1 LEGIPSQDYELLNE
15 GMKII
20 SKVFNCEKVDLL
32 NATTIRKDKCKIS
45 VRHHAPNKSRAELL
59 ELKTEFE
66 SASVYLGQ
74 INEQVLLASDQI
86 ILSPGVSLDNK
97 SIKLSIENNIPVFG
111 DIELFCQKAQ
121 APIIAV
127 SGSNGKSTVTTIVAE
142 MTRLAGLKTYVGG
155 NIGIPALDL
164 LSDSTPDLY
173 VLELSSFQLETTYS
187 LNAHASVVLNVS
199 PDHMDRYSS
208 LKDYVNTKKR
218 IYSGQGLMVL
228 NKDEEYIHSIIDSKR
243 DIIYFSLGAPEGEN
257 FGLINHN
264 NEVWLSQGNEKI
276 INKNQLKIKGE
287 HNISNALAAMA
298 LAGSVNVPTNIMA
311 DVLKNFTGLEHR
323 CQLVREIDNV
333 SWYNDSK
340 ATNVGACIASITG
353 LCELGN
359 IILIAGGDSKGAD
372 LSGLNPIVK
381 KYIKRVFLFGIDAN
395 KLADVMGSD
404 VDKEFVNNM
413 NEAVKG
419 ASKIADPDDI
429 VLLAPACSSLDMY
442 KNYQQR
448 GDAFISAIDALSK
461 N

>member
-1 LEGIPSQDYELLNE
+1 MSKINDTDLHYDAVIVGLGKTGLSCFRYLSNQGLNVA
-15 GMKII
+15 IT
-20 SKVFNCEKVDLL
+20 D
-32 NATTIRKDKCKIS
+32 
-45 VRHHAPNKSRAELL
+45 SREEPPELL

-74 INEQVLLASDQI
+74 INEQVLLVSDQI

-187 LNAHASVVLNVS
+187 LNAHASAVLNVS

-208 LKDYVNTKKR
+208 FKDYVNTKKR

-243 DIIYFSLGAPEGEN
+243 DTIYFSLGAPEGEN

>member
-1 LEGIPSQDYELLNE
+1 
-15 GMKII
+15 M
-20 SKVFNCEKVDLL
+20 SKVNDTDLHYDAVIVGLGKTGLSCFRYLSNQGL
-32 NATTIRKDKCKIS
+32 NVAITD
-45 VRHHAPNKSRAELL
+45 SREEPPELL
-59 ELKTEFE
+59 ELRAEFE

-208 LKDYVNTKKR
+208 LKDYANTKKR

-228 NKDEEYIHSIIDSKR
+228 NKDEEYIHSIMDSKR
-243 DIIYFSLGAPEGEN
+243 DTIYFSLGAPEGEN

-298 LAGSVNVPTNIMA
+298 LAGAVNVPTNIMA

-340 ATNVGACIASITG
+340 ATNVGACIASIRG

-359 IILIAGGDSKGAD
+359 IILIAGGDSKDAD

-381 KYIKRVFLFGIDAN
+381 KYIKKAFLFGMDAN

-448 GDAFISAIDALSK
+448 GDAFISAIDALPK

>member
-1 LEGIPSQDYELLNE
+1 
-15 GMKII
+15 M
-20 SKVFNCEKVDLL
+20 SKVNDTDLHYDAVIVGLGKTGLSCFRYLSNQGL
-32 NATTIRKDKCKIS
+32 NVAITD
-45 VRHHAPNKSRAELL
+45 SREEPPELL
-59 ELKTEFE
+59 ELKAEFE

-243 DIIYFSLGAPEGEN
+243 DTIYFSLGAPEGEN

-298 LAGSVNVPTNIMA
+298 LAGAVNVPTNIMA

-448 GDAFISAIDALSK
+448 GDAFISAIDALPK

>member
-1 LEGIPSQDYELLNE
+1 
-15 GMKII
+15 M
-20 SKVFNCEKVDLL
+20 SKVNDTDLHYDAVIVGLGKTGLSCFRYLSNQGL
-32 NATTIRKDKCKIS
+32 NVAITD
-45 VRHHAPNKSRAELL
+45 SREEPPELL
-59 ELKTEFE
+59 ELRAEFE

-164 LSDSTPDLY
+164 LSDSSPDLY

-208 LKDYVNTKKR
+208 LKDYANTKKR

-228 NKDEEYIHSIIDSKR
+228 NKDEEYIHSIMDSKR
-243 DIIYFSLGAPEGEN
+243 DTIYFSLGTPEGEN

-298 LAGSVNVPTNIMA
+298 LAGAVNVPTNIMA

-448 GDAFISAIDALSK
+448 GDAFISAIDALPK

>member
-1 LEGIPSQDYELLNE
+1 MSKINDTDLHYDAVIVGLGKTGLSCFRYLSNQGLNVA
-15 GMKII
+15 IT
-20 SKVFNCEKVDLL
+20 D
-32 NATTIRKDKCKIS
+32 
-45 VRHHAPNKSRAELL
+45 SREEPPELL
-59 ELKTEFE
+59 ELRAEFE

-164 LSDSTPDLY
+164 LSDSSPDLY

-208 LKDYVNTKKR
+208 LKDYANTKKR

-228 NKDEEYIHSIIDSKR
+228 NKDEEYIHSIMDSKR
-243 DIIYFSLGAPEGEN
+243 DTIYFSLGAPEGEN

-298 LAGSVNVPTNIMA
+298 LAGAVNVPTNIMA

-448 GDAFISAIDALSK
+448 GDAFISAIDALPK

>member
-1 LEGIPSQDYELLNE
+1 
-15 GMKII
+15 M
-20 SKVFNCEKVDLL
+20 SKVNDTDLHYDAVIVGLGKTGLSCFRYLSNQGL
-32 NATTIRKDKCKIS
+32 NVAITD
-45 VRHHAPNKSRAELL
+45 SREEPPELL
-59 ELKTEFE
+59 ELRAEFE

-97 SIKLSIENNIPVFG
+97 SIKLSVENNIPVFG

-164 LSDSTPDLY
+164 LSDSSPDLY

-199 PDHMDRYSS
+199 PDHMDRYLS
-208 LKDYVNTKKR
+208 LKDYANTKKR

-228 NKDEEYIHSIIDSKR
+228 NKDEEYIHSIMDSKR
-243 DIIYFSLGAPEGEN
+243 DTIYFSLGAPEGEN

-298 LAGSVNVPTNIMA
+298 LAGAVNVPTNIMA

-372 LSGLNPIVK
+372 LSGLNPIVR

-448 GDAFISAIDALSK
+448 GDAFISAIDALPK

>member
-1 LEGIPSQDYELLNE
+1 
-15 GMKII
+15 M
-20 SKVFNCEKVDLL
+20 SKVNDTDLHYDAVIVGLGKTGLSCFRYLSNQGL
-32 NATTIRKDKCKIS
+32 NVAITD
-45 VRHHAPNKSRAELL
+45 SREEPPELSG
-59 ELKTEFE
+59 LKAEFE

-243 DIIYFSLGAPEGEN
+243 DTIYFSLGAPEGEN

-298 LAGSVNVPTNIMA
+298 LAGAVNVPTNIMA

-419 ASKIADPDDI
+419 ASKIADSDDI

>member
-1 LEGIPSQDYELLNE
+1 
-15 GMKII
+15 M
-20 SKVFNCEKVDLL
+20 SKVNDTDLHYDAVIVGLGKTGLSCFRYLSNQGL
-32 NATTIRKDKCKIS
+32 NVAITD
-45 VRHHAPNKSRAELL
+45 SREEPPELL
-59 ELKTEFE
+59 ELRAEFE

-208 LKDYVNTKKR
+208 LKDYANTKKR

-243 DIIYFSLGAPEGEN
+243 DTIYFSLGAPEGEN

-298 LAGSVNVPTNIMA
+298 LAGAVNVPTNIMA

-372 LSGLNPIVK
+372 LSGLNLIVK

-395 KLADVMGSD
+395 KLADVMDSD

>member
-1 LEGIPSQDYELLNE
+1 MSKINDTDLHYDAAIVGLGKTGLSCFRYLSNQGLNVA
-15 GMKII
+15 IT
-20 SKVFNCEKVDLL
+20 D
-32 NATTIRKDKCKIS
+32 
-45 VRHHAPNKSRAELL
+45 SREEPPELL
-59 ELKTEFE
+59 ELKAEFE

-208 LKDYVNTKKR
+208 LKDYLNTKKR

-228 NKDEEYIHSIIDSKR
+228 NKDEEYIHSIMDSKR
-243 DIIYFSLGAPEGEN
+243 DTIYFSLGAPEGEN

-298 LAGSVNVPTNIMA
+298 LAGAVNVPTNIMA

-381 KYIKRVFLFGIDAN
+381 KYIKRVFLFGVDAN

-448 GDAFISAIDALSK
+448 GDAFISAIDALPK

>member
-1 LEGIPSQDYELLNE
+1 
-15 GMKII
+15 M
-20 SKVFNCEKVDLL
+20 SKVNDTDLHYDVVIVGLGKTGLSCFRYLSNQGL
-32 NATTIRKDKCKIS
+32 NVAITD
-45 VRHHAPNKSRAELL
+45 SREEPPELL
-59 ELKTEFE
+59 ELRAEFE

-243 DIIYFSLGAPEGEN
+243 DTIYFSLGAPEGEN

-298 LAGSVNVPTNIMA
+298 LAGAVNVPTNIMA

>member
-1 LEGIPSQDYELLNE
+1 
-15 GMKII
+15 M
-20 SKVFNCEKVDLL
+20 
-32 NATTIRKDKCKIS
+32 
-45 VRHHAPNKSRAELL
+45 
-59 ELKTEFE
+59 
-66 SASVYLGQ
+66 
-74 INEQVLLASDQI
+74 
-86 ILSPGVSLDNK
+86 
-97 SIKLSIENNIPVFG
+97 FG

-121 APIIAV
+121 APKIAV

-208 LKDYVNTKKR
+208 LKDYANTKKR

-228 NKDEEYIHSIIDSKR
+228 NKDEEYIHSIMDSKR
-243 DIIYFSLGAPEGEN
+243 DTIYFSLGAPEGEN

-298 LAGSVNVPTNIMA
+298 LAGAVNVPTNIMA

-404 VDKEFVNNM
+404 VDKEFVNDM

-448 GDAFISAIDALSK
+448 GDAFISAIDALPK

>member
-1 LEGIPSQDYELLNE
+1 
-15 GMKII
+15 M
-20 SKVFNCEKVDLL
+20 SKVNDTDLHYDAVIVGLGKTGLSCFRYLSNQGL
-32 NATTIRKDKCKIS
+32 NVAITD
-45 VRHHAPNKSRAELL
+45 SREEPPELL
-59 ELKTEFE
+59 ELRAEFE

-155 NIGIPALDL
+155 NIGIPVLDL
-164 LSDSTPDLY
+164 LSDSSPDLY

-208 LKDYVNTKKR
+208 LKDYANTKKR

-243 DIIYFSLGAPEGEN
+243 DTIYFSLGAPEGEN

-298 LAGSVNVPTNIMA
+298 LAGAVNVPTNIMA

-448 GDAFISAIDALSK
+448 GDAFISAIDALPK

>member
-1 LEGIPSQDYELLNE
+1 
-15 GMKII
+15 M
-20 SKVFNCEKVDLL
+20 SKVNDTDLHYDAVIVGLGKTGLSCFRYLSNQGL
-32 NATTIRKDKCKIS
+32 NVAITD
-45 VRHHAPNKSRAELL
+45 SREEPPELL
-59 ELKTEFE
+59 ELRAEFE

-86 ILSPGVSLDNK
+86 ILSPGVSLDDK

-164 LSDSTPDLY
+164 LSDSSPDLY

-208 LKDYVNTKKR
+208 LKNYANTKKR

-228 NKDEEYIHSIIDSKR
+228 NKDEEYIHSIMDSKR
-243 DIIYFSLGAPEGEN
+243 DTIYFSLGAPEGEN

-298 LAGSVNVPTNIMA
+298 LAGAVNVPTNIMA

-448 GDAFISAIDALSK
+448 GDAFISAIDALPK

>member
-1 LEGIPSQDYELLNE
+1 
-15 GMKII
+15 M
-20 SKVFNCEKVDLL
+20 SKVNDTDLHYDAVIVGLGKTGLSCFRYLSNQGL
-32 NATTIRKDKCKIS
+32 NVAITD
-45 VRHHAPNKSRAELL
+45 SREEPPELL
-59 ELKTEFE
+59 ELRAEFE

-164 LSDSTPDLY
+164 LSDSSPDLY

-187 LNAHASVVLNVS
+187 LNAHASVVLNIS

-243 DIIYFSLGAPEGEN
+243 DTIYFSLGAPEGEN

-298 LAGSVNVPTNIMA
+298 LAGAVNVPTNIMA

-419 ASKIADPDDI
+419 ASKIADSDDI

>member
-1 LEGIPSQDYELLNE
+1 
-15 GMKII
+15 M
-20 SKVFNCEKVDLL
+20 SKVNDTDLHYDAVIVGLGKTGLSCFRYLSNQGL
-32 NATTIRKDKCKIS
+32 NVAITD
-45 VRHHAPNKSRAELL
+45 SREEPPELL
-59 ELKTEFE
+59 ELRAEFE

-208 LKDYVNTKKR
+208 LKNYANTKKR

-243 DIIYFSLGAPEGEN
+243 DTIYFSLGAPEGEN

-298 LAGSVNVPTNIMA
+298 LAGAVNVPTNIMA

-448 GDAFISAIDALSK
+448 GDAFISAIDALPK

>member
-1 LEGIPSQDYELLNE
+1 
-15 GMKII
+15 M
-20 SKVFNCEKVDLL
+20 SKVNDTDLNYDAVIVGLGKTGLSCFRYLSNQGL
-32 NATTIRKDKCKIS
+32 NVAITD
-45 VRHHAPNKSRAELL
+45 SREEPPELL
-59 ELKTEFE
+59 ELRAEFE

-164 LSDSTPDLY
+164 LSDSSPDLY

-208 LKDYVNTKKR
+208 LKDYANTKKR

-228 NKDEEYIHSIIDSKR
+228 NKDEEYIHSIMDSKR
-243 DIIYFSLGAPEGEN
+243 DTIYFSLGAPEGEN

-298 LAGSVNVPTNIMA
+298 LAGAVNVPTNIMA

-448 GDAFISAIDALSK
+448 GDAFISAIDALPK

>member
-1 LEGIPSQDYELLNE
+1 
-15 GMKII
+15 M
-20 SKVFNCEKVDLL
+20 SKVNDTDLHYDAVIVGLGKTGLSCFRYLSNQGL
-32 NATTIRKDKCKIS
+32 NVAITD
-45 VRHHAPNKSRAELL
+45 SREEPPELL
-59 ELKTEFE
+59 ELRAEFE

-199 PDHMDRYSS
+199 PDHMDRYLS
-208 LKDYVNTKKR
+208 LKDYANTKKR

-243 DIIYFSLGAPEGEN
+243 DTIYFSLGAPEGEN

-298 LAGSVNVPTNIMA
+298 LAGAVNVPTNIMA

-448 GDAFISAIDALSK
+448 GDAFISAIDALPK

>member
-1 LEGIPSQDYELLNE
+1 
-15 GMKII
+15 M
-20 SKVFNCEKVDLL
+20 SKVNDTDLHYDAVIVGLGKTGLSCFRYLSNQGL
-32 NATTIRKDKCKIS
+32 NVAITD
-45 VRHHAPNKSRAELL
+45 SREEPPELL
-59 ELKTEFE
+59 ELKAEFE

-111 DIELFCQKAQ
+111 DIELFCQKVQ

-208 LKDYVNTKKR
+208 LKDYVNAKKR

-243 DIIYFSLGAPEGEN
+243 DTIYFSLGAPEGEN

-298 LAGSVNVPTNIMA
+298 LAGAFNVPTNIMA

-419 ASKIADPDDI
+419 ASKIADSDDI

>member
-1 LEGIPSQDYELLNE
+1 
-15 GMKII
+15 M
-20 SKVFNCEKVDLL
+20 SKVNDTDLHYDAVIVGLGKTGLSCFRYLSNQGL
-32 NATTIRKDKCKIS
+32 NVAITD
-45 VRHHAPNKSRAELL
+45 SREEPPELL
-59 ELKTEFE
+59 ELRAEFE

-97 SIKLSIENNIPVFG
+97 SIKLSVENNIPVFG

-164 LSDSTPDLY
+164 LSDSSPDLY

-208 LKDYVNTKKR
+208 LKDYTNTKKR

-228 NKDEEYIHSIIDSKR
+228 NKDEEYIHSIMDSKR
-243 DIIYFSLGAPEGEN
+243 DTIYFSLGAPEGEN

-298 LAGSVNVPTNIMA
+298 LAGAVNVPTNIMA

-448 GDAFISAIDALSK
+448 GDAFISAIDALPK

>member
-1 LEGIPSQDYELLNE
+1 MSKINDTDLHYDAVIVGLGKTGLSCFRYLSNQGLNVA
-15 GMKII
+15 IT
-20 SKVFNCEKVDLL
+20 D
-32 NATTIRKDKCKIS
+32 
-45 VRHHAPNKSRAELL
+45 SREEPPELL

-187 LNAHASVVLNVS
+187 LNAHASAVLNVS

-243 DIIYFSLGAPEGEN
+243 DTIYFSLSAPEGEN

>member
-1 LEGIPSQDYELLNE
+1 
-15 GMKII
+15 M
-20 SKVFNCEKVDLL
+20 SKVNDTDLHYDAVIVGLGKTGLSCFRYLSNQGL
-32 NATTIRKDKCKIS
+32 NVAITD
-45 VRHHAPNKSRAELL
+45 SREEPPELL
-59 ELKTEFE
+59 ELRSEFE
-66 SASVYLGQ
+66 SAPVYLGQ
-74 INEQVLLASDQI
+74 IDEQVLLASDQI

-155 NIGIPALDL
+155 NIGIPVLDL

-208 LKDYVNTKKR
+208 LKDYANAKKR

-243 DIIYFSLGAPEGEN
+243 DTIYFSLGAPEGEN

-298 LAGSVNVPTNIMA
+298 LAGSVSVPTNIMA

-340 ATNVGACIASITG
+340 ATNVGACIASIIG

-381 KYIKRVFLFGIDAN
+381 KYIKKVFLFGIDAN
-395 KLADVMGSD
+395 KLADVMDSD

-413 NEAVKG
+413 DEAVKG

>member
-1 LEGIPSQDYELLNE
+1 
-15 GMKII
+15 M
-20 SKVFNCEKVDLL
+20 SKVNDTDLHYDAVIVGLGKTGLSCFRYLSNQGL
-32 NATTIRKDKCKIS
+32 NVAITD
-45 VRHHAPNKSRAELL
+45 SREEPPELL
-59 ELKTEFE
+59 ELKAEFE

-86 ILSPGVSLDNK
+86 ILSPGVSLDDK

-164 LSDSTPDLY
+164 LSDSSPDLY

-208 LKDYVNTKKR
+208 LKDYANTKKR

-243 DIIYFSLGAPEGEN
+243 DTIYFSLGAPEGEN

-298 LAGSVNVPTNIMA
+298 LAGAVNVPTNIMA

-448 GDAFISAIDALSK
+448 GDAFISAIDALPK

>member
-1 LEGIPSQDYELLNE
+1 
-15 GMKII
+15 M
-20 SKVFNCEKVDLL
+20 SKVNDTDLHYDAVIVGLGKTGLSCFRYLSNQGL
-32 NATTIRKDKCKIS
+32 NVAITD
-45 VRHHAPNKSRAELL
+45 SREEPPELL
-59 ELKTEFE
+59 ELRAEFE

-86 ILSPGVSLDNK
+86 VLSPGVSLDNK

-164 LSDSTPDLY
+164 LSDSSPDLY

-208 LKDYVNTKKR
+208 LKDYANTKKR

-228 NKDEEYIHSIIDSKR
+228 NKDEEYIHSIMDSKR
-243 DIIYFSLGAPEGEN
+243 DTIYFSLGAPEGEN

-298 LAGSVNVPTNIMA
+298 LAGAVNVPTNIMA

>member
-1 LEGIPSQDYELLNE
+1 
-15 GMKII
+15 M
-20 SKVFNCEKVDLL
+20 SKVNDTDLHYDAVIVGLGKTGLSCFRYLSNQGL
-32 NATTIRKDKCKIS
+32 NVAITD
-45 VRHHAPNKSRAELL
+45 SREEPPELL
-59 ELKTEFE
+59 ELRAEFE

-164 LSDSTPDLY
+164 LSDSSPDLY

-208 LKDYVNTKKR
+208 LKDYANTKKR

-228 NKDEEYIHSIIDSKR
+228 NKDEEYIHSIMDSER
-243 DIIYFSLGAPEGEN
+243 DTIYFSLGAPEGEN

-298 LAGSVNVPTNIMA
+298 LAGAVNVPTNIMA

-448 GDAFISAIDALSK
+448 GDAFISAIDALPK

>member
-1 LEGIPSQDYELLNE
+1 
-15 GMKII
+15 M
-20 SKVFNCEKVDLL
+20 SKVNDTDFHYDAVIVGLGKTGLSCFRYLSNQGL
-32 NATTIRKDKCKIS
+32 NVAITD
-45 VRHHAPNKSRAELL
+45 SREEPPELL

-187 LNAHASVVLNVS
+187 LNAHASAVLNVS

-208 LKDYVNTKKR
+208 FKDYVNTKKR

>member
-1 LEGIPSQDYELLNE
+1 
-15 GMKII
+15 M
-20 SKVFNCEKVDLL
+20 SKVNDTDLHYDAVIVGLGKTGLSCFRYLSNQGL
-32 NATTIRKDKCKIS
+32 NVAITD
-45 VRHHAPNKSRAELL
+45 SREEPPELL
-59 ELKTEFE
+59 ELRAEFE

-243 DIIYFSLGAPEGEN
+243 DTIYFSLGAPEGEN

-298 LAGSVNVPTNIMA
+298 LAGAVNVPTNIMA

>member
-1 LEGIPSQDYELLNE
+1 
-15 GMKII
+15 M
-20 SKVFNCEKVDLL
+20 SKVNDTDLHYDAVIVGLGKTGLSCFRYLSNQGL
-32 NATTIRKDKCKIS
+32 NVAITD
-45 VRHHAPNKSRAELL
+45 SREEPPELL
-59 ELKTEFE
+59 ELRAEFE

-142 MTRLAGLKTYVGG
+142 MTRSAGLKTYVGG

-199 PDHMDRYSS
+199 PDHMDRYLS
-208 LKDYVNTKKR
+208 LKDYANTKKR

-228 NKDEEYIHSIIDSKR
+228 NKDEEYIHSIMDSKR
-243 DIIYFSLGAPEGEN
+243 DTIYFSLGAPEGEN

-298 LAGSVNVPTNIMA
+298 LAGAVNVPTNIMA

-340 ATNVGACIASITG
+340 ATNVGACIASIRG

-448 GDAFISAIDALSK
+448 GDAFISAIDALPK

>member
-1 LEGIPSQDYELLNE
+1 
-15 GMKII
+15 M
-20 SKVFNCEKVDLL
+20 SKVNDTDLHYDAVIVGLGKTGLSCFRYLSNQGL
-32 NATTIRKDKCKIS
+32 NVAITD
-45 VRHHAPNKSRAELL
+45 SREEPPELL
-59 ELKTEFE
+59 ELKAEFE

-86 ILSPGVSLDNK
+86 ILSPGVSIDNK

-243 DIIYFSLGAPEGEN
+243 DTIYFSLGAPEGEN

-298 LAGSVNVPTNIMA
+298 LAGAVNVPTNIMA

-419 ASKIADPDDI
+419 ASKIADSDDI

>member
-1 LEGIPSQDYELLNE
+1 
-15 GMKII
+15 M
-20 SKVFNCEKVDLL
+20 SKVNDTDLHYDAVIVGLGKTGLSCFRYLSNQGL
-32 NATTIRKDKCKIS
+32 NVAITD
-45 VRHHAPNKSRAELL
+45 SREEPPELL
-59 ELKTEFE
+59 ELRAEFE

-97 SIKLSIENNIPVFG
+97 SIKLSVENNIPVFG

-164 LSDSTPDLY
+164 LSDSSPDLY

-208 LKDYVNTKKR
+208 LKDYANTKKR

-228 NKDEEYIHSIIDSKR
+228 NKDEEYIHSIMDSKR
-243 DIIYFSLGAPEGEN
+243 DTIYFSLGAPEGEN

-298 LAGSVNVPTNIMA
+298 LAGAVNVPTNIMA

-448 GDAFISAIDALSK
+448 GDAFISAIDALPK

>member
-1 LEGIPSQDYELLNE
+1 
-15 GMKII
+15 M
-20 SKVFNCEKVDLL
+20 SKVNDTDLHYDAVIVGLGKTGLSCFRYLSNQGL
-32 NATTIRKDKCKIS
+32 NVAITD
-45 VRHHAPNKSRAELL
+45 SREEPPELL
-59 ELKTEFE
+59 ELRAEFE

-164 LSDSTPDLY
+164 LSDSSPDLY

-228 NKDEEYIHSIIDSKR
+228 NKDEEYIHSIMDSKR
-243 DIIYFSLGAPEGEN
+243 DTIYFSLGAPEGEN

-298 LAGSVNVPTNIMA
+298 LAGAVNVPTNIMA

-381 KYIKRVFLFGIDAN
+381 KYIKRVFLFGVDAN

-448 GDAFISAIDALSK
+448 GDAFISAIDALPK

>member
-1 LEGIPSQDYELLNE
+1 
-15 GMKII
+15 M
-20 SKVFNCEKVDLL
+20 SKVNDTDLHYDAVIVGLGKTGLSCFRYLSNQGL
-32 NATTIRKDKCKIS
+32 NVAITD
-45 VRHHAPNKSRAELL
+45 SREEPPELL
-59 ELKTEFE
+59 ELRAEFE

-199 PDHMDRYSS
+199 PDHMDRYLS
-208 LKDYVNTKKR
+208 LKDYANTKKR

-228 NKDEEYIHSIIDSKR
+228 NKDEEYIHSIMDSKR
-243 DIIYFSLGAPEGEN
+243 DTIYFSLGAPEGEN

-298 LAGSVNVPTNIMA
+298 LAGAVNVPTNIMA

-448 GDAFISAIDALSK
+448 GDAFISAIDALPK

>member
-1 LEGIPSQDYELLNE
+1 
-15 GMKII
+15 M
-20 SKVFNCEKVDLL
+20 SKVNDTDLHYDAVIVGLGKTGLSCFRYLSNQGL
-32 NATTIRKDKCKIS
+32 NVAITD
-45 VRHHAPNKSRAELL
+45 SREEPPELL
-59 ELKTEFE
+59 ELRAEFE

-208 LKDYVNTKKR
+208 LKDYANTKKR

-228 NKDEEYIHSIIDSKR
+228 NKDEEYIHSIMDSKR
-243 DIIYFSLGAPEGEN
+243 DTIYFSLDAPEGEN

-298 LAGSVNVPTNIMA
+298 LAGAVNVPTNIMA

-448 GDAFISAIDALSK
+448 GDAFISAIDALPK